1 MRVGGRH
8 AVSRGVAHA
17 DRVEHVGSTDPGQSY
32 PGGWEAD
39 VVLRDGGVAHVRPI
53 RPQDADAVQRF
64 HAGQSAES
72 IYLRFFAPVHEL
84 PARDLKRFT
93 EVDHN
98 DRVALVATI
107 GDRIVG
113 IARYERTEPAVADVA
128 FNIADS
134 DQGRGIGSVLLEHL
148 AAAARERAVRRFVAD
163 VLPQNRRMLSVFEEA
178 GYEITQRYD
187 DGVISLGFDIERTAL
202 SEEVREAREHSAEA
216 LSVRAVLHPRSVA
229 VVGASRE
236 EASGGTL
243 VLRYLLEAQFRGAL
257 HVVNPN
263 ASTVLGLTSYAHVT
277 DVPGVVDMAVIA
289 VPAAIVEEVV
299 RECAEA
305 GARVLLVISDGFA
318 ETGARGVLRQRSLVR
333 RARAEGMRV
342 IGPNSFGVI
351 NTDDDIRLNA
361 SLAPTMPAPG
371 GLALFSQSGA
381 LGIQVLASATN
392 RGIGVSTFVSAGN
405 RADVSGNDLMQYW
418 LDDQRTTAVG
428 LYLESVG
435 NPRKFSRVAR
445 RLARRKPVIVVK
457 SGVTS
462 YGVPP
467 GHEVRQTHVP
477 RGAFDA
483 MLRQAGVI
491 RVPNVHQMFDVAQ
504 LVLSQPLPAGP
515 RVGIVGNSD
524 SMNALAAEA
533 SVSWGL
539 EVALGPLTVPPQ
551 SPAADFMA
559 ALGTVFADPS
569 VDAVIASFVS
579 PMAAR
584 DEALVRAVA
593 DAAATAGKTCVATFL
608 GMRGVASGSS
618 STGGVPTY
626 PTPEDAVR
634 ALATV
639 SRYATWLR
647 RGPGERITLPD
658 IDVEAARALI
668 QRVLA
673 RGAEEGQPAGAR
685 RVTMTREQ
693 GARLLAAY
701 GVQLWPSAAVTDVD
715 QAIAAAERFQYPV
728 ALKASDPTV
737 RQRADLVARRLTIE
751 SESELRQAFET
762 LSDELATYGVGD
774 ATLLVQPMAAP
785 GIACMLRTTED
796 PLFGPVVSFGI
807 AGAASELLDD
817 VAHRIPPLTDQDVGD
832 LVTSIRAAPLLYGH
846 RGAEPL
852 DVDALQDVIAR
863 VAQLADDLPEVADLE
878 VTPVLVGEFGAA
890 VLDVAVEL
898 SLAARSDADRRRL
911 L

>member
-1 MRVGGRH
+1 VGPSASGL
-8 AVSRGVAHA
+8 
-17 DRVEHVGSTDPGQSY
+17 PY
-32 PGGWEAD
+32 PGEWEAD

-53 RPQDADAVQRF
+53 RPDDVEAIQRF
-64 HAGQSAES
+64 HAGQSPES
-72 IYLRFFAPVHEL
+72 IYLRFFAPVREL
-84 PARDLKRFT
+84 PERDLKRFT

-113 IARYERTEPAVADVA
+113 IARYDRTEPQAADVA

-134 DQGRGIGSVLLEHL
+134 DQGRGLGSVLLEHL
-148 AAAARERAVRRFVAD
+148 AAAARERGIRRFVAD
-163 VLPQNRRMLSVFEEA
+163 VLPQNRRMLAVFDEA
-178 GYEITQRYD
+178 GYGITHRYD
-187 DGVISLGFDIERTAL
+187 DGVISLGFDIRPTAL

-229 VVGASRE
+229 VVGASRR
-236 EASGGTL
+236 ADGGGHL
-243 VLRYLLEAQFRGAL
+243 VLRHLLDGQFRGAL
-257 HVVNPN
+257 HVVNPK
-263 ASTVLGLTSYAHVT
+263 ATEILGLTSYARVT
-277 DVPGVVDMAVIA
+277 DVPGVVDMAIIA
-289 VPAAIVEEVV
+289 VPAAVVEEVV
-299 RECAEA
+299 SDCAKA

-318 ETGARGVLRQRSLVR
+318 ETGARGVLRQRALVR

-351 NTDDDIRLNA
+351 NTDEDIRLNA

-381 LGIQVLASATN
+381 LGVQVLASATS
-392 RGIGVSTFVSAGN
+392 RGLGVSTFISAGN
-405 RADVSGNDLMQYW
+405 RADVSANDLLQYW
-418 LDDQRTTAVG
+418 LDDQRTSAVG

-467 GHEVRQTHVP
+467 GHEVRPTRVP
-477 RGAFDA
+477 RGAYDA

-504 LVLSQPLPAGP
+504 LVMSQPLPEGQ

-524 SMNALAAEA
+524 AMNALAAEA
-533 SVSWGL
+533 SISWGL
-539 EVALGPLTVPPQ
+539 DVAHGPVTLAPQ
-551 SPAADFMA
+551 APAEDFIA
-559 ALGTVFADPS
+559 ALSAVFATPS
-569 VDAVIASFVS
+569 VDAVIASFMS
-579 PMAAR
+579 PLVTP
-584 DEALVRAVA
+584 DETIVGAVA
-593 DAAATAGKTCVATFL
+593 DAAAVAGKPCVATFL
-608 GMRGVASGSS
+608 GMRGVAAGTS

-626 PTPEDAVR
+626 STPEDAVR
-634 ALATV
+634 ALASV
-639 SRYATWLR
+639 SRYATWRR
-647 RGPGERITLPD
+647 RGPGQRINLPG
-658 IDVEAARALI
+658 IDVESARALV
-668 QRVLA
+668 RSVLVDGID
-673 RGAEEGQPAGAR
+673 GADQPAAR
-685 RVTMTREQ
+685 RVRMTKEQ
-693 GARLLAAY
+693 GAQLLAAY
-701 GVQLWPSAAVTDVD
+701 GVSLWPWAEVREVEE
-715 QAIAAAERFQYPV
+715 AIAAAARFEYPV
-728 ALKASDPTV
+728 ALKSSDPTL

-751 SESELRQAFET
+751 SESELRLAFAT
-762 LSDELATYGVGD
+762 LSEELATYGVPD
-774 ATLLVQPMAAP
+774 ATMLLQPMAAP

-796 PLFGPVVSFGI
+796 PLFGPVVSFGV
-807 AGAASELLDD
+807 AGAATELLDD
-817 VAHRIPPLTDQDVGD
+817 VAHRIPPLTDQDVAD

-863 VAQLADDLPEVADLE
+863 LAQLADDLPEVADLDI
-878 VTPVLVGEFGAA
+878 TPVLVGEFGLA